1 MKYHYSDDGDSELGQ
16 KRLNLAC
23 SQVQKN
29 MVHNINL
36 KPADALVLLLKIL
49 VGMIMEK
56 KMVINRHIQVAVNLK
71 IQNDVNYSYHLLA

>member
-1 MKYHYSDDGDSELGQ
+1 MKYHYSDDCDSELGQ

-29 MVHNINL
+29 MVHDINL

-56 KMVINRHIQVAVNLK
+56 KMVINRHIQVAVK